1 MPSKSASA
9 TVRSRYMEQAATD
22 LERNR
27 REQQELARR
36 LDALREE
43 ETLLRSILDLAEHA
57 AAVPEQAQEESTPRP
72 SRAPSHSAPE
82 PLARGQRRDTAASRP
97 RRGREARQPAGRRPL
112 LRDLLLDLLKGH
124 VEPVP
129 AHELRE
135 ELLRAHPDRVPT
147 PQVVRNTL
155 EGLVAKGLI
164 RRHKQNRSV
173 LYTVVAAGDD
183 AGTDAAAPGTD

>member
-1 MPSKSASA
+1 M
-9 TVRSRYMEQAATD
+9 
-22 LERNR
+22 
-27 REQQELARR
+27 
-36 LDALREE
+36 
-43 ETLLRSILDLAEHA
+43 
-57 AAVPEQAQEESTPRP
+57 
-72 SRAPSHSAPE
+72 
-82 PLARGQRRDTAASRP
+82 
-97 RRGREARQPAGRRPL
+97 
-112 LRDLLLDLLKGH
+112 
-124 VEPVP
+124 EPVP